1 MSKVS
6 DRKRHMGLQLAIEI
20 SEKVLHSYVGILR
33 RIIWITPKVEAEH
46 CSKISQ
52 LIINR
57 HTVTMIQ

>member
-1 MSKVS
+1 
-6 DRKRHMGLQLAIEI
+6 MGLQLAIEI